1 MNGDTVRI
9 LRGLLTCVVGAAV
22 WIEAAAVFGADAAAE
37 AAKKTDFAAV
47 DALLKA
53 GDYEAA
59 AAAAGGIAESVKPK
73 LRDDDY
79 LLRSIEL
86 IRALM
91 RKGYA
96 ELRLGHADAA
106 DAAFAEAA
114 RTFKD
119 GEFKRLVVLATRQ
132 ARTGVP
138 PWLVD
143 LELTWLEL
151 LSSRQ
156 AVLLLRLS
164 EQAAAAAAVAGD
176 DADGVTERRKQIAD
190 WLEDMDLLR
199 TSAAEARESFVKRF
213 GVVAGA
219 AATSPYAKSL
229 VGPFRESLLDG
240 LAALEKSRL
249 PSSSTEEHRRLRA
262 DATER
267 FEAATA
273 ALETAVLAVTPKAGV
288 MRPEVRVEVA
298 LLEIELLTARARLR
312 IESGDLALARKDVD
326 KVVELRREVG
336 VLQKNAAADSHP
348 ELYEPLLL
356 AAEIGVAESRRLLEA
371 GMVDEA
377 RAEMADVRKKIGQA
391 ERLTLPEGHAF
402 RRRLTAVGE
411 SLEAQQGN
419 VEALVPRANAVDAA
433 ARRLLRGLEASAVPM
448 PKGSDQPGQPADTL
462 P

>member
-1 MNGDTVRI
+1 MNGDTVWI

-22 WIEAAAVFGADAAAE
+22 WIEAAAVRGADAAAE
-37 AAKKTDFAAV
+37 AAKKTEFAAV

-73 LRDDDY
+73 PRDDDY
-79 LLRSIEL
+79 LLRSIER

-91 RKGYA
+91 RQGYA

-106 DAAFAEAA
+106 DAAFADAS

-164 EQAAAAAAVAGD
+164 AQAAAAGD
-176 DADGVTERRKQIAD
+176 DADGVAERRKQIAD

-213 GVVAGA
+213 GAAAGA

-229 VGPFRESLLDG
+229 VEPFRESLLDG
-240 LAALEKSRL
+240 LSALEKSRL
-249 PSSSTEEHRRLRA
+249 PSTPDDERGRLRA
-262 DATER
+262 DATDR
-267 FEAATA
+267 FDAAAA
-273 ALETAVLAVTPKAGV
+273 ALEAVVLTVTPKTGG
-288 MRPEVRVEVA
+288 MRPELRVEVA
-298 LLEIELLTARARLR
+298 LLEIDLLTARARVL
-312 IESGDLALARKDVD
+312 IESGELARARKDVD
-326 KVVELRREVG
+326 KVIELRREVG
-336 VLQKNAAADSHP
+336 VLQKNPAADSHP

-371 GMVDEA
+371 GRVDEA

-391 ERLTLPEGHAF
+391 ERLTLPEGHTF

-411 SLEAQQGN
+411 ALVAQQGS
-419 VEALVPRANAVDAA
+419 VETLVPRTNAVDAA
-433 ARRLLRGLEASAVPM
+433 ARRLLRGLGASAVPM

>member
-1 MNGDTVRI
+1 MNGDTVWI

-37 AAKKTDFAAV
+37 AAKKTEFAAV

-73 LRDDDY
+73 PRDEDY

-143 LELTWLEL
+143 LELAWIEL
-151 LSSRQ
+151 LCSRQ

-164 EQAAAAAAVAGD
+164 ERVATPASVTSDAGD
-176 DADGVTERRKQIAD
+176 VDELRKQVAD
-190 WLEDMDLLR
+190 WLEDMEQLR

-213 GVVAGA
+213 GAVAGV

-240 LAALEKSRL
+240 RTALEKSRL
-249 PSSSTEEHRRLRA
+249 SSTTDEKRGRLQA
-262 DATER
+262 EAIQQ
-267 FEAATA
+267 FEAAAT
-273 ALETAVLAVTPKAGV
+273 ALEAVVLAFTPKAGG
-288 MRPEVRVEVA
+288 MRSELRVEVA
-298 LLEIELLTARARLR
+298 LLEIDLLTARARVL
-312 IESGDLALARKDVD
+312 IESGELARACKDVD
-326 KVVELRREVG
+326 KVIELRRDVG
-336 VLQKNAAADSHP
+336 GLEKNPAADSHP
-348 ELYEPLLL
+348 GLYEPLLL
-356 AAEIGVAESRRLLEA
+356 AAEIGVAQSRRLLEA
-371 GMVDEA
+371 GRVDEA
-377 RAEMADVRKKIGQA
+377 RAEMADVRKKIDQA
-391 ERLTLPEGHAF
+391 ERLTLPEGHTF

-411 SLEAQQGN
+411 ALVAQQGSI
-419 VEALVPRANAVDAA
+419 ETLVPRTNAVDAA
-433 ARRLLRGLEASAVPM
+433 ARRLLRGLGASAVPA
-448 PKGSDQPGQPADTL
+448 PKSPAPPAQPADTL

>member
-1 MNGDTVRI
+1 MNGDTIRI
-9 LRGLLTCVVGAAV
+9 LRGLLTCVAGAAV
-22 WIEAAAVFGADAAAE
+22 WIEAAAVCGADAAAE
-37 AAKKTDFAAV
+37 AAKKTDFAGV

-73 LRDDDY
+73 PRDDDY
-79 LLRSIEL
+79 LSRSIEL

-106 DAAFAEAA
+106 DAAFADAS

-138 PWLVD
+138 PWLID
-143 LELTWLEL
+143 LELAGSEL
-151 LSSRQ
+151 LSARR
-156 AVLLLRLS
+156 AVLLLRLG
-164 EQAAAAAAVAGD
+164 EQAAIPAAVAGD
-176 DADGVTERRKQIAD
+176 DAGGVAERRKQIAD

-199 TSAAEARESFVKRF
+199 TSAADARESFVKRF
-213 GVVAGA
+213 GAVAGV

-240 LAALEKSRL
+240 LVALEKSRL
-249 PSSSTEEHRRLRA
+249 PSTTDEERSRLRT
-262 DATER
+262 DATRR
-267 FEAATA
+267 FEAAA
-273 ALETAVLAVTPKAGV
+273 ATLEAVVLAVTPKAGG
-288 MRPEVRVEVA
+288 MRPELRVEVA
-298 LLEIELLTARARLR
+298 LLEIELLTARARLL

-336 VLQKNAAADSHP
+336 VLQKNPAADSHP

-377 RAEMADVRKKIGQA
+377 RAEMADVRKKIDQA
-391 ERLTLPEGHAF
+391 ERLTLPAEHAF
-402 RRRLTAVGE
+402 RHRLAAAGE
-411 SLEAQQGN
+411 ALVAQQGN
-419 VEALVPRANAVDAA
+419 VEALVPRTNAVDAA
-433 ARRLLRGLEASAVPM
+433 ARRLLRGLGASAVAA
-448 PKGSDQPGQPADTL
+448 PKSPAPPAQPADTL